1 MNNLKKLIIKFIVL
15 VILISSS
22 LLFMTGK
29 VNAAATRNYNFNAT
43 NILDNLS
50 KDPKFGLIIPVI
62 SADRTTAR
70 KTGVV
75 TANKVRS
82 DFQAKGLTVKTISTG
97 NVIGTGTVITVNE
110 NSNKYTMLI
119 YGDINGDGKITVTDI
134 SIMIDNLLG
143 ENKLDV
149 NSLKF
154 KAADLKCRNLT
165 TWNRLLPELSIL
177 ISFNLGEDGIT
188 KAVFG
193 TPVLYNPDTT
203 KPVITLKNTSVTIKV
218 GDNFDSS
225 SYIQSATDDTDGNII
240 SKVVKSGTVNT
251 NTPGNYTVK
260 YDVTD
265 NAGNKADTKTLTVTV
280 KDYMTSI
287 AVDATNAKKTFDLN
301 EAFSTTGLKVTVNY
315 RSGATKQITS
325 GFTTSG
331 FSSTTAGQKT
341 ITVSY
346 TEEGITK
353 TDTYT
358 VDVVNNVTDIR
369 LEGLASVKN
378 KYKLNDT
385 ELDTSNLVVK
395 LVYADSSEQV
405 TENYTISGFDT
416 STVGEKTITVTY
428 NNQFSKTFNINVYD
442 PNVVVAIN
450 VETIG
455 ENELRMESPIS
466 KAITFKNEFDESVS
480 VIKSDITITASNT
493 VNVVKNKNANSQ
505 ADDVEAVT
513 HLRLIPQSE
522 GDYEI
527 TVTVGSVSET
537 ITGSVVAKEKITSVT
552 ANPVKEGNEVYIY
565 LTARN
570 QYNEE
575 MSISSSDIGVT
586 STSQDRIRLRSGL
599 KMGGSIF
606 VIELVNNGTA
616 FTKARISLSPAF
628 VQNPQFQPTD
638 AEKVIYI
645 DCKDADDIY
654 QENTVLL
661 SELI

>member
-50 KDPKFGLIIPVI
+50 KDPTFGLLIPIVSSDCNAAKTQVI
-62 SADRTTAR
+62 SVD
-70 KTGVV
+70 
-75 TANKVRS
+75 KVRS
-82 DFQAKGLTVKTISTG
+82 DFSKKGLTVKAISTG
-97 NVIGTGTVITVNE
+97 NKIATGTEITVNE
-110 NSNKYTMLI
+110 NNNKYTILI
-119 YGDINGDGKITVTDI
+119 YGDINCDGKINGGDASAII
-134 SIMIDNLLG
+134 SSNI
-143 ENKLDV
+143 ERVKL
-149 NSLKF
+149 SGIKLR
-154 KAADLKCRNLT
+154 AADLKLKGLT
-165 TWNRLLPELSIL
+165 QWTRLPAELSLMIG
-177 ISFNLGEDGIT
+177 FNVGKSTVPRI
-188 KAVFG
+188 VSG

-203 KPVITLKNTSVTIKV
+203 KPVITLKNTSVTLKV
-218 GDNFDSS
+218 GDHFDSN

-240 SKVVKSGTVNT
+240 SKVVKSGTVNI
-251 NTPGNYTVK
+251 NTPGNYTIK

-280 KDYMTSI
+280 KDYMTGITLDTTS
-287 AVDATNAKKTFDLN
+287 VNKTFNLN
-301 EAFSTTGLKVTVNY
+301 EAFNSTGLKVTVNY

-331 FSSTTAGQKT
+331 FDSTTAGQKT

-353 TDTYT
+353 TNTYT
-358 VDVVNNVTDIR
+358 VDVVNNITDIK

-378 KYKLNDT
+378 KYKLNE
-385 ELDTSNLVVK
+385 ELSTTNLVVK

-442 PNVVVAIN
+442 PNVVAAIS
-450 VETIG
+450 VESIG

-513 HLRLIPQSE
+513 HLGLIPQSI
-522 GDYEI
+522 GNYEI
-527 TVTVGSVSET
+527 TITVGNVSKT
-537 ITGSVVAKEKITSVT
+537 ITGSVVAKAKISSVI
-552 ANPVKEGNEVYIY
+552 ANPVKEGNDVYIY
-565 LTARN
+565 LTAKN
-570 QYNEE
+570 QYGEI
-575 MSISSSDIGVT
+575 MDITTADIGET
-586 STSQDRIRLRSGL
+586 DSTDKRIRVYSG
-599 KMGGSIF
+599 KEGMMGLDVFDITNENNADGIHYARTKV
-606 VIELVNNGTA
+606 VINNYQGIT
-616 FTKARISLSPAF
+616 FT
-628 VQNPQFQPTD
+628 D
-638 AEKVIYI
+638 EDKVVVVE
-645 DCKDADDIY
+645 CKDASDTY
-654 QENTVLL
+654 QTTTVIL

>member
-50 KDPKFGLIIPVI
+50 KDPTFGLLIPIVSSDCNAAKTQVI
-62 SADRTTAR
+62 SAD
-70 KTGVV
+70 
-75 TANKVRS
+75 KVRS
-82 DFQAKGLTVKTISTG
+82 DFNKKGLTVKAISTG
-97 NVIGTGTVITVNE
+97 NKIATGTEITVNE
-110 NSNKYTMLI
+110 NNNKYTILI
-119 YGDINGDGKITVTDI
+119 YGDINCDGKINGGDASAII
-134 SIMIDNLLG
+134 SSNI
-143 ENKLDV
+143 ERVKL
-149 NSLKF
+149 SGIKLR
-154 KAADLKCRNLT
+154 AADLKLKGLT
-165 TWNRLLPELSIL
+165 QWTRLPAELSLMIG
-177 ISFNLGEDGIT
+177 FNVGKSTVPRI
-188 KAVFG
+188 VSG

-203 KPVITLKNTSVTIKV
+203 KPVITLKNTSVTLKV
-218 GDNFDSS
+218 GDNFDAN

-280 KDYMTSI
+280 KDYMTGITLDTTS
-287 AVDATNAKKTFDLN
+287 VNKTFNLN
-301 EAFSTTGLKVTVNY
+301 EAFNSTGLKVTVSY

-331 FSSTTAGQKT
+331 FDSTTAGQKT

-353 TDTYT
+353 TNTYT

-369 LEGLASVKN
+369 LEGLSSVKN
-378 KYKLNDT
+378 KYKLNE
-385 ELDTSNLVVK
+385 ELSTTNLVVK

-428 NNQFSKTFNINVYD
+428 NNQFSKTFTINVYD
-442 PNVVVAIN
+442 PNVVVAIS
-450 VETIG
+450 VEAIG
-455 ENELRMESPIS
+455 ENELRMEGPIS

-493 VNVVKNKNANSQ
+493 VSVVKNKNANSQ

-513 HLRLIPQSE
+513 YLGLIPQSV
-522 GDYEI
+522 GNYEI
-527 TVTVGSVSET
+527 TITVGNVSKT
-537 ITGSVVAKEKITSVT
+537 ITGSVVAKEKITSIT

-565 LTARN
+565 LTAKN

-575 MSISSSDIGVT
+575 MSILSSDIGKTAT
-586 STSQDRIRLRSGL
+586 SEDRIRIRSGL
-599 KMGGSIF
+599 KSGGAIF
-606 VIELVNNGTA
+606 EIELVNNGTL
-616 FTKARISLSPAF
+616 FSKARISISDLFAQLPD
-628 VQNPQFQPTD
+628 NLQPTD
-638 AEKVIYI
+638 AEKVIYV
-645 DCKDADDIY
+645 DCRDINDTY
-654 QENTVLL
+654 QTTTVLL